1 MDGSLRTDLF
11 PVITSSSQAT
21 AGNTCCRLPVWLN
34 YYIPR
39 LEPTVTGICSMEK
52 DFPRVQNFAALRNF
66 KTSLNGKDC
75 YFQFWIW

>member
-21 AGNTCCRLPVWLN
+21 AGNTCAGYQYDFKN

-39 LEPTVTGICSMEK
+39 LEEPTVTRICSMEN
-52 DFPRVQNFAALRNF
+52 DLPRLQNFAHLTEWER
-66 KTSLNGKDC
+66 LL
-75 YFQFWIW
+75 FQFWIW